1 MMQYRKQGLRYAGV
15 KSMNIYEE
23 VKDAGS
29 IGIGGHIRPDG
40 DCIGASMGLYLY
52 LKKVCPQAR
61 VRVMLEEPP
70 AVFSCISG
78 LDEIQTDF
86 ASDVEKFDV
95 FIALDTVKERMG
107 EGEKYFCAAGK
118 KINIDHHV
126 SNTGCGDVNY
136 IMPEAS
142 STSELVYEVIGDK
155 SLLDEEIAKA
165 LYIGIVHDTGVFRYS
180 NTSPKTLRAAAELI
194 SYGFDFSRLI
204 DETFYEKTY
213 VQNQILGRALLESI
227 IFMDGKCVVSM
238 VDKKTMG
245 FYRADSH
252 DLDGIVNQLRL
263 TKGVE
268 CAIFMYQTDVLKYKV
283 SLRSNG
289 KVDVAKVAMFFGGG
303 GHVRAAGADMQGT
316 FHDIVNNLSAQID
329 AQLKTE
335 KKA

>member
-1 MMQYRKQGLRYAGV
+1 MGITAKELAEKLNLSAAAVSMALHNKPGV
-15 KSMNIYEE
+15 ST
-23 VKDAGS
+23 
-29 IGIGGHIRPDG
+29 
-40 DCIGASMGLYLY
+40 
-52 LKKVCPQAR
+52 
-61 VRVMLEEPP
+61 
-70 AVFSCISG
+70 
-78 LDEIQTDF
+78 QT
-86 ASDVEKFDV
+86 
-95 FIALDTVKERMG
+95 RQ
-107 EGEKYFCAAGK
+107 
-118 KINIDHHV
+118 
-126 SNTGCGDVNY
+126 
-136 IMPEAS
+136 
-142 STSELVYEVIGDK
+142 LVYDT
-155 SLLDEEIAKA
+155 A
-165 LYIGIVHDTGVFRYS
+165 L
-180 NTSPKTLRAAAELI
+180 K
-194 SYGFDFSRLI
+194 YGFDFSRLI